1 MKTIIFA
8 LCLLSAIAAF
18 AADTHPLNA
27 QSRAVSQPPQAQ
39 SVTPNRTT
47 DAQTITDD
55 SRDDLC
61 YTMRVYMFE
70 AKEGEAPQ
78 LKGMK
83 TCVGENQRI
92 LKKAE
97 APKAQFKPL
106 K

>member
-18 AADTHPLNA
+18 AADTHPPNA

-39 SVTPNRTT
+39 SVSPNRTT
-47 DAQTITDD
+47 DEQTVTDD
-55 SRDDLC
+55 FRDDLC

-70 AKEGEAPQ
+70 AKEGEPPE
-78 LKGMK
+78 LKGVK
-83 TCVGENQRI
+83 TCVGAGPRI
-92 LKKAE
+92 LKKTAE
-97 APKAQFKPL
+97 PQAQFKPL